1 VTAAAAVPATGGAPE
16 RADFAAW
23 LACAAGTLGAFMA
36 LLDVS
41 IVNASLPII
50 QGEIGATQSEG
61 TWVGTSY
68 LVAEIVVMPLT
79 AWLERLLS
87 LRRVLLIGAT
97 IFTIFSVICG
107 FADDLT
113 TMIAGRIGQG
123 LAGGTLIPTGM
134 TIMAKRLPPSQ
145 QSIGIS
151 IFASA
156 ALLGPILGPLVGGY
170 ITESF
175 SWNYIFFINVPICTG
190 LVVLILAGLP
200 KEPGDPHE
208 LVNADLFG
216 VAGMMLGLGS
226 LTVLLEEGH
235 REQWFESPLI
245 WKLAITSVV
254 GFGLVAVGQL
264 RSARP
269 VIKLS
274 LLRDRGLTAA
284 LVLMMVCGAILF
296 CTLFVTPQFL
306 VAIAGYN
313 ASQAGRIVFLSG
325 AFSMLAALC
334 YPALIARL
342 DIRLIVAVSF
352 VTTATACIVSTDL
365 TVDSVGSS
373 FIAGQLLL
381 GFGCALTAIPLQQAA
396 ISAVPVE
403 EAGQATS
410 LFNISRN
417 LGASI
422 GLAATASFFDQ
433 RTELHH
439 WRLQESLAAN
449 DPDLHQRLVDMSAR
463 FGGGSEGISGALRMI
478 DAAILRQSLV
488 LSFADIFFVMAICSI
503 VALPLLLLLKPID
516 PERAQSVGAH

>member
-1 VTAAAAVPATGGAPE
+1 MNGAARE
-16 RADFAAW
+16 RADLAAW

-41 IVNASLPII
+41 IVNASLPVI

-79 AWLERLLS
+79 AWLERLLG

-97 IFTIFSVICG
+97 FFTIFSVICG

-151 IFASA
+151 IFAAA
-156 ALLGPILGPLVGGY
+156 ALLGPILGPLVGGW

-175 SWNYIFFINVPICTG
+175 GWNYIFLINVPICAG
-190 LVVLILAGLP
+190 LLVLIMAGLP
-200 KEPGDPHE
+200 KEPGDLRE
-208 LVNADLFG
+208 LVNADGFG

-226 LTVLLEEGH
+226 LTVMLEEGH

-245 WKLAITSVV
+245 WNLAIASVT
-254 GFGLVAVGQL
+254 GFVLVAIGQF
-264 RSARP
+264 RSPRP
-269 VIKLS
+269 VIKLA
-274 LLRDRGLTAA
+274 LLRDRALAA
-284 LVLMMVCGAILF
+284 VLALMVVCGAILF

-306 VAIAGYN
+306 VAVAGYN
-313 ASQAGRIVFLSG
+313 AAQAGQVVFLSG
-325 AFSMLAALC
+325 GFSMLAALC
-334 YPALIARL
+334 YPALIARF
-342 DIRLIVAVSF
+342 DIRIIVAASLFLTAAACVVS
-352 VTTATACIVSTDL
+352 IDL
-365 TVDSVGSS
+365 TAESAGSS
-373 FIAGQLLL
+373 FYAGQILL

-439 WRLQESLAAN
+439 WRLQESLSAN
-449 DPDLHQRLVDMSAR
+449 DPALHQRLGELAGR
-463 FGGGSEGISGALRMI
+463 FGGGSEGMDGAYRML
-478 DAAILRQSLV
+478 AATIQREALIM
-488 LSFADIFFVMAICSI
+488 SFSDIFVVMAFFSVII
-503 VALPLLLLLKPID
+503 LPLLLLLRPID